1 MNSGSMCLCGK
12 MLQGPAQL
20 SMASDTV
27 WEAITVIAAWT
38 MIVINLKIAHYICMI
53 ILPLS
58 TMSFKGFVVCFFLP
72 GVSPLD

>member
-27 WEAITVIAAWT
+27 WEAITVS
-38 MIVINLKIAHYICMI
+38 CM
-53 ILPLS
+53 
-58 TMSFKGFVVCFFLP
+58 
-72 GVSPLD
+72 DYDRN